1 MWRLLAALKRL
12 TLELL
17 ERSLTC
23 NATLKWKT
31 PPVAIPRL
39 KLEKLRA

>member
-12 TLELL
+12 TLEFL

-23 NATLKWKT
+23 NATF
-31 PPVAIPRL
+31 
-39 KLEKLRA
+39 